1 MQDGNSF
8 ICSGDPMHSFPL
20 IFSQSYQFI
29 QAYQFPISNNLIYFK
44 GIMLGRAA
52 GRVLFYLF
60 IGNFVAITHQRKS
73 QIWLQVEEGNRKK
86 KLRIHYVWR
95 PSRTYYLNMGDVRF
109 FFLKMWRIFPII
121 FPKNPLDPVALNLF
135 LLFL

>member
-1 MQDGNSF
+1 MA
-8 ICSGDPMHSFPL
+8 IL
-20 IFSQSYQFI
+20 WQSPTRERAKFGYRWKK
-29 QAYQFPISNNLIYFK
+29 ATEKNN
-44 GIMLGRAA
+44 
-52 GRVLFYLF
+52 
-60 IGNFVAITHQRKS
+60 
-73 QIWLQVEEGNRKK
+73 
-86 KLRIHYVWR
+86 LRIHSVWR